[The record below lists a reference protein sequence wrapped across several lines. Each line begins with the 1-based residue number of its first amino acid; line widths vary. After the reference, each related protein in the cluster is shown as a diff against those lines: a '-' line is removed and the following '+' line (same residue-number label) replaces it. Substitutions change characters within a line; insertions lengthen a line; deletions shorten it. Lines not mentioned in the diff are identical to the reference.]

1 MSDIKGTLDENL
13 LNSNDENLLNSKE
26 GTYFSDGITGHPKQL
41 YLLFFTEMWER
52 FSFYGMRAL
61 LILFMVGQLKFND
74 TKANLIYGAYNALV
88 YLMPL
93 FGGILADKILG
104 YKRALYLGGILM
116 AIGHLVLAIPTENSF
131 YWGMAFLISGN
142 GFFKPN
148 ISTMVGK
155 LYRPGD
161 PRRDGGFS
169 IFYMGV
175 NLGAAIGG
183 LLCGYVGQQINWHYG
198 FGLAGIF
205 MILGLIVFVL
215 GQSKL
220 GTIGLPPTAKFNNGN
235 KITPIQSIVII
246 GSFLLV
252 PFFILILKNYEW
264 MGYIM
269 IPFCVIATVGILVLA
284 FMQDKISRDKMLT
297 AIILIVLSSFFW
309 AFYEQ
314 GGGSLNLYAARNVN
328 MLGMSSA
335 ALNNFINPFYIIL
348 LGFPMAA
355 FWLWL
360 NKNGK
365 EPSTPFKFAMS
376 FVLLG
381 IGFYVFVF
389 GGILSKTTGMVSL
402 FWFALGYLIITLG
415 ELCLSPIGLSM
426 VTKLSPSKFGG
437 LMMGYWFL
445 ASAMGQFLAGW
456 IGTLMAL
463 PSEGGEN
470 ALSAIESLPIYS
482 GVFTKITLASFVFAF
497 ILFGIGSQ
505 LKKWMHESK

>member
-1 MSDIKGTLDENL
+1 
-13 LNSNDENLLNSKE
+13 
-26 GTYFSDGITGHPKQL
+26 
-41 YLLFFTEMWER
+41 
-52 FSFYGMRAL
+52 
-61 LILFMVGQLKFND
+61 
-74 TKANLIYGAYNALV
+74 
-88 YLMPL
+88 
-93 FGGILADKILG
+93 
-104 YKRALYLGGILM
+104 
-116 AIGHLVLAIPTENSF
+116 
-131 YWGMAFLISGN
+131 
-142 GFFKPN
+142 
-148 ISTMVGK
+148 
-155 LYRPGD
+155 
-161 PRRDGGFS
+161 
-169 IFYMGV
+169 
-175 NLGAAIGG
+175 
-183 LLCGYVGQQINWHYG
+183 
-198 FGLAGIF
+198 
-205 MILGLIVFVL
+205 
-215 GQSKL
+215 
-220 GTIGLPPTAKFNNGN
+220 
-235 KITPIQSIVII
+235 
-246 GSFLLV
+246 
-252 PFFILILKNYEW
+252 
-264 MGYIM
+264 
-269 IPFCVIATVGILVLA
+269 
-284 FMQDKISRDKMLT
+284 
-297 AIILIVLSSFFW
+297 
-309 AFYEQ
+309 
-314 GGGSLNLYAARNVN
+314 

-365 EPSTPFKFAMS
+365 EPSTPFKFAMA

-389 GGILSKTTGMVSL
+389 GGILSKSTGMVSL

-470 ALSAIESLPIYS
+470 TLSAIESLPIYS

>member
-1 MSDIKGTLDENL
+1 
-13 LNSNDENLLNSKE
+13 
-26 GTYFSDGITGHPKQL
+26 
-41 YLLFFTEMWER
+41 
-52 FSFYGMRAL
+52 
-61 LILFMVGQLKFND
+61 MVVFD
-74 TKANLIYGAYNALV
+74 
-88 YLMPL
+88 
-93 FGGILADKILG
+93 
-104 YKRALYLGGILM
+104 
-116 AIGHLVLAIPTENSF
+116 
-131 YWGMAFLISGN
+131 
-142 GFFKPN
+142 
-148 ISTMVGK
+148 
-155 LYRPGD
+155 
-161 PRRDGGFS
+161 
-169 IFYMGV
+169 FYMGV

-220 GTIGLPPTAKFNNGN
+220 GNIGLPPTSKFNNGN
-235 KITPIQSIVII
+235 KITPIQGIVII

-252 PFFILILKNYEW
+252 PFFILILRNYEW

-365 EPSTPFKFAMS
+365 EPSTPFKFAMA

-381 IGFYVFVF
+381 IGFYVFVLEDIIQINRNGF
-389 GGILSKTTGMVSL
+389 LV
-402 FWFALGYLIITLG
+402 WFALGYLIITLG

-445 ASAMGQFLAGW
+445 ASAMGQFWQVG
-456 IGTLMAL
+456 
-463 PSEGGEN
+463 
-470 ALSAIESLPIYS
+470 
-482 GVFTKITLASFVFAF
+482 
-497 ILFGIGSQ
+497 
-505 LKKWMHESK
+505 

>member
-1 MSDIKGTLDENL
+1 MASVSSEFLD
-13 LNSNDENLLNSKE
+13 NDKE
-26 GTYFSDGITGHPKQL
+26 VYFSDNVSGHPKQL

-61 LILFMVGQLKFND
+61 LILFMVDQLKYND

-104 YKRALYLGGILM
+104 YKRALFLGGILM
-116 AIGHLVLAIPTENSF
+116 AIGHLVLAIPTEQSF
-131 YWGMAFLISGN
+131 FYGMAFLISGN

-161 PRRDGGFS
+161 ARRDGGFS

-175 NLGAAIGG
+175 NIGAAFGG
-183 LLCGYVGQQINWHYG
+183 LLCGYVGQTINWHYG
-198 FGLAGIF
+198 FGLAGVF
-205 MILGLIVFVL
+205 MILGLIGFLYGQKSL
-215 GQSKL
+215 GV
-220 GTIGLPPTAKFNNGN
+220 IGLPPVAKFNNGN
-235 KITPIQSIVII
+235 KITMVQGLVIV
-246 GSFLLV
+246 GAFLLV
-252 PFFILILKNYEW
+252 PFFILILTNYEW

-269 IPFCVIATVGILVLA
+269 IPFCVIATIAICVLA
-284 FMQDKISRDKMLT
+284 FMQDKVTRDKMLT

-335 ALNNFINPFYIIL
+335 SVNNFINPFYIIL

-355 FWLWL
+355 LWL
-360 NKNGK
+360 YMSKK
-365 EPSTPFKFAMS
+365 KIEPSTPMKFGIA
-376 FVLLG
+376 FLLLG
-381 IGFYVFVF
+381 IGFYIFVI
-389 GGILSKTTGMVSL
+389 GGVISKSTGMVSL
-402 FWFALGYLIITLG
+402 FWFALGYLLITVG

-463 PSEGGEN
+463 PTEGGKN
-470 ALSAIESLPIYS
+470 NLSAIESLPIYS
-482 GVFTKITLASFVFAF
+482 GVFTKITLASFVFAV
-497 ILFGIGSQ
+497 ILIVLSPQ
-505 LKKWMHESK
+505 LKKWMHDSK